1 MATWI
6 GIASL
11 VFVAVEAPIYIPI
24 LLLGVL
30 VPMLVRIAGVPDR
43 GDDFILSR
51 AEDAGG
57 VLVRQ
62 ASYYSRTPGHNP
74 LLVNRFIE
82 KLPARATATGA
93 GEPPDAMIHSSIG
106 GKAAAWQLTFPPT
119 KRSAFDRF
127 SSWHGKRPLVWTDP
141 DRKYPYKDT
150 PYWIVRCDKELISG
164 HNDVWSQAA
173 MDTYIEF
180 HRLSMSA
187 DPPVT

>member
-1 MATWI
+1 
-6 GIASL
+6 
-11 VFVAVEAPIYIPI
+11 
-24 LLLGVL
+24 
-30 VPMLVRIAGVPDR
+30 
-43 GDDFILSR
+43 
-51 AEDAGG
+51 
-57 VLVRQ
+57 VRQ

-82 KLPARATATGA
+82 KSARARGA
-93 GEPPDAMIHSSIG
+93 GKPPDATIHSSIG
-106 GKAAAWQLTFPPT
+106 GKPAAWQLTFPPA
-119 KRSAFDRF
+119 KRTVFDRF

-141 DRKYPYKDT
+141 DRRYPYKDT